1 MNPSPEKD
9 EPRRESIAEG
19 PTDGYFNRRQHPQ
32 DLYVQ
37 TPASSAADSKGNTAA
52 EYAGSSDSSPSQSQ
66 VIYTPTSTTR
76 SGETTPLMERGAPP
90 AYTDIASAP
99 IPAAE
104 KPAASTSG
112 LSDSPHADKREDI
125 GDANDLD
132 TDPRRTIINVGTG
145 SVSGKYAL
153 RDYLSIR
160 TTTGSISITVD
171 PQPADP
177 ASPKPAVFEAYAK
190 RGSIRVDF
198 PTRGTIPDREYE
210 VTVHSDT
217 GSISGTFIHG
227 RHTSL
232 SATTGSISA
241 KILPCGAGNASELR
255 TEALTG
261 ATTVTLLAPYKDPG
275 TVMGG
280 LESSHKS
287 KSGSMKLVY
296 PQEWEGTVE
305 GRTASGSVGLH
316 GRDLEVVREDKGW
329 VGKHVVAK
337 KGKGNS
343 RMTFD
348 VVSGSVTA
356 QIGDL

>member
-37 TPASSAADSKGNTAA
+37 TPLPAL
-52 EYAGSSDSSPSQSQ
+52 
-66 VIYTPTSTTR
+66 PTQKEIQLLNMR
-76 SGETTPLMERGAPP
+76 APV
-90 AYTDIASAP
+90 T
-99 IPAAE
+99 
-104 KPAASTSG
+104 
-112 LSDSPHADKREDI
+112 HKREDI
-125 GDANDLD
+125 GDANDLGGTSKREILRFVLVWVGIVTTLGLVGLLFPD
-132 TDPRRTIINVGTG
+132 HRDEAHCAPGGPETPIEYTDPRRTIINVGTG

-261 ATTVTLLAPYKDPG
+261 ATTVTLLAPYKDAG

-337 KGKGNS
+337 KGRETVG
-343 RMTFD
+343 
-348 VVSGSVTA
+348 
-356 QIGDL
+356 